1 MVNAEEFE
9 ALFGGLL
16 AIGDL
21 KIGVIAFEVEELSI
35 CSTSMPSETLVS
47 LEEDDNFSRNTSAE
61 IQCSKKK
68 KRKKTQRNSRN

>member
-9 ALFGGLL
+9 PLFGGLL

-21 KIGVIAFEVEELSI
+21 KIGVIAFEVEESSI
-35 CSTSMPSETLVS
+35 RSTSMPSETLVS

-61 IQCSKKK
+61 IQGSKKK

>member
-21 KIGVIAFEVEELSI
+21 KIGVIAFEVEESSI
-35 CSTSMPSETLVS
+35 RSTSMPSETLVS
-47 LEEDDNFSRNTSAE
+47 LEEDENLPRNTSDE
-61 IQCSKKK
+61 IQGFKKK
-68 KRKKTQRNSRN
+68 KKLKKLIE